1 MRWERL
7 FAELEAEA
15 DDLAGRDR
23 DAEIAD
29 RTRAEVARTR
39 WTDRVRANTGRTV
52 RLRLL
57 GADLVEGVVLQVGA
71 DWLLVQAGAHDVLV
85 PVHAVVGVE
94 GVDAALGAAATPLPA
109 APGDAARVP
118 TWASAWRVLA
128 RDRASVRVV
137 RVGGSTVHG
146 VPVRVGA
153 DFVELDAGLSRSDPT
168 SDRRVLV
175 PYPAITAAYTPRE
188 R

>member
-15 DDLAGRDR
+15 AELSERRR

-29 RTRAEVARTR
+29 RTRAELARTH
-39 WTDRVRANTGRTV
+39 WLDRVRASTGTTV

-57 GADLVEGVVLQVGA
+57 GAELVEGGVLQVAA
-71 DWLLVQAGAHDVLV
+71 DWLLLRTGAFDVLV

-94 GVDAALGAAATPLPA
+94 GAVTASAPRGAAE
-109 APGDAARVP
+109 ARTP
-118 TWASAWRVLA
+118 TWAAAWRVLA
-128 RDRASVRVV
+128 RDRAAVRVV

-153 DFVELDAGLSRSDPT
+153 DFVELDTGAGAGAGTGTGSGT
-168 SDRRVLV
+168 GRVLV
-175 PYPAITAAYTPRE
+175 PYPAVTAVYVPRE
-188 R
+188 VGT